1 MHFQLKPSVNWSLF
15 AIFLIP
21 VVGLASEPTLPYT
34 VQKGD
39 KLIRVTKD
47 MLVQPADWKAIA
59 RLNGMPDPNVIKP
72 GQTVQVPVRMLK
84 SQPLEA
90 KVVAAAGDVQVA
102 GSRAQAGQ
110 SLGEAS
116 RITTGPNSSAVVELA
131 DGSRVQLL
139 PGSVAELA
147 RQREYRMRD
156 GSAGG
161 SSTWFSGTVRLV
173 QGSVET
179 LASKLSRRATP
190 LQVET
195 PTALVGVRG
204 TRFRVAHDESV
215 GRSSR
220 SEVLEGLVR
229 ADNPVQASGAD
240 LPAGTGAVVDPTRK
254 EVRVVAL
261 LSAPDLTA
269 AASQVRRPTPVWG
282 LPALGDA
289 QAYRVQVAQ
298 DEKFERIMG
307 DLRTTTPAVDLSGI
321 PNGTW
326 HVRVRRIDPNGLEG
340 FDASRTVAIADAPP
354 APAPAPQPPAVS
366 ARVVSSSMS
375 LRNGQTSL
383 RFEPAY
389 SGIAATAIRG
399 YAMVLAHDR
408 ALNQVVG
415 KAEAT
420 APNLQLPTEIKP
432 GMYFAR
438 LTARTDS
445 GQELDLGLYQLDIHM
460 NWGISISDSMF
471 VLQPLAASGS

>member
-1 MHFQLKPSVNWSLF
+1 MHFRLKPSVNWSLF
-15 AIFLIP
+15 ALIFVP
-21 VVGLASEPTLPYT
+21 AVVMASEPTLPYR

-47 MLVQPADWKAIA
+47 MLAQPGDWKAIA
-59 RLNGMPDPNVIKP
+59 RLNGLPDPNLIKP

-90 KVVAAAGDVQVA
+90 KVVATAGDVQVA

-147 RQREYRMRD
+147 RQREYRLRD

-204 TRFRVAHDESV
+204 TRFRVAYDESV
-215 GRSSR
+215 GRNSR

-261 LSAPDLTA
+261 LSAPDLSA
-269 AASQVRRPTPVWG
+269 AAGQVRRPTPVWG

-298 DEKFERIMG
+298 DEKFERIIG
-307 DLRTTTPAVDLSGI
+307 DLRTTTPAVDLGNI

-375 LRNGQTSL
+375 LRNGQTTL

-389 SGIAATAIRG
+389 SGITATTIRS
-399 YAMVLAHDR
+399 YAMVVAHDR
-408 ALNQVVG
+408 ALSQVVG

-438 LTARTDS
+438 LTARTES
-445 GQELDLGLYQLDIHM
+445 GQELDLGLYRLDIHM